1 MAIPPGFT
9 TQGRLQLSVSSLRD
23 KTIPWAWFENFSK
36 ATLALRQKRNSVD
49 DTLFMRKRCGITD
62 ITVHVGDITITG
74 DSVRDIES
82 QDTYPWDS
90 ILRTQIL

>member
-1 MAIPPGFT
+1 
-9 TQGRLQLSVSSLRD
+9 
-23 KTIPWAWFENFSK
+23 
-36 ATLALRQKRNSVD
+36 
-49 DTLFMRKRCGITD
+49 MRKRCGITD

-90 ILRTQIL
+90 ILRT